1 MKKIIKN
8 CAIIFALV
16 SLTSC
21 QPAENDVIGGTINS
35 NDFTHMT
42 SMEWI
47 AQEEVTA
54 NVAAIFE
61 MAVEKG
67 YIKQEELDAP
77 NTTILCPTQY
87 AINRFVRR
95 HNSVNHQKEWKKFYP
110 EATEWTI
117 DMMTEEEL
125 QMMKMYIFPGA
136 VIDRAAL
143 EGDDD
148 GVELQSLPF
157 WRTVNKPNPAYNPD
171 DKNSKEPQYLYTP
184 EYAEYEAAMAVYNE
198 VKGRFD
204 LWAAYDDAVEL
215 WNEWN
220 TMTEEEKKDYLLQND
235 NVKPTEPK
243 TPKTKDENGNEV
255 EVVRPTQTEEQ
266 IEELRPATKPEQ
278 MYQTMVV
285 EERQTVRLT
294 LDPTNINGNAA
305 YEGAGIPG
313 VGYQY
318 SNFLLSTPEI
328 IHALFKRGN
337 NWEVTPE
344 ERGKLQYEGNECDQY
359 YCMYISD
366 VQTSTGVVHA
376 IYVSDITYN
385 ERLHSHTL
393 LFYGSRA
400 DDAKL

>member
-1 MKKIIKN
+1 M
-8 CAIIFALV
+8 C
-16 SLTSC
+16 
-21 QPAENDVIGGTINS
+21 
-35 NDFTHMT
+35 
-42 SMEWI
+42 
-47 AQEEVTA
+47 
-54 NVAAIFE
+54 
-61 MAVEKG
+61 
-67 YIKQEELDAP
+67 
-77 NTTILCPTQY
+77 
-87 AINRFVRR
+87 
-95 HNSVNHQKEWKKFYP
+95 HQ
-110 EATEWTI
+110 T
-117 DMMTEEEL
+117 
-125 QMMKMYIFPGA
+125 
-136 VIDRAAL
+136 
-143 EGDDD
+143 
-148 GVELQSLPF
+148 
-157 WRTVNKPNPAYNPD
+157 
-171 DKNSKEPQYLYTP
+171 
-184 EYAEYEAAMAVYNE
+184 
-198 VKGRFD
+198 
-204 LWAAYDDAVEL
+204 
-215 WNEWN
+215 
-220 TMTEEEKKDYLLQND
+220 
-235 NVKPTEPK
+235 
-243 TPKTKDENGNEV
+243 
-255 EVVRPTQTEEQ
+255 
-266 IEELRPATKPEQ
+266 PATKPEQ